1 MKEFTYTMSK
11 AIRCLTTDATVMAMA
26 IDATDIVA
34 RAEQIHHTSAV
45 VTAAMGR
52 LLTAASMMGIML
64 KNTEDS
70 VTLKVNGGGPVGQ
83 IITVSDGRGNVR
95 GYATNPVVE
104 IPLKPNGKL
113 DVSGAVG
120 TDGFLYVLRDTGAAE
135 PYTGCT
141 PLVSG
146 ELAED
151 ITTYYATSEQIPT
164 VCALGVLVD
173 PDLTVRAAG
182 GLLIQLLP
190 FCPDEVIDKLEKSIA
205 DLPAMTAMLDEGLS
219 VEEILQKALGDF
231 EYDVIDTYEPK
242 YQCACSRE
250 KVTRAFCAMGEEDL
264 RSLPDETGKV
274 EVTCSFCDTIYTFT
288 AEEIHALAGERK

>member
-1 MKEFTYTMSK
+1 MGK
-11 AIRCLTTDATVMAMA
+11 AIRCLTTDATVMALA
-26 IDATDIVA
+26 IDTTDIVA
-34 RAEQIHHTSAV
+34 KAEGIHHTSAV
-45 VTAAMGR
+45 VTAALGR

-64 KNTEDS
+64 KNSDDS
-70 VTLKVNGGGPVGQ
+70 VTLKVNGGGPAGQ
-83 IITVSDGRGNVR
+83 LITVSDGRGNVR
-95 GYATNPVVE
+95 GYAANPVVE

-151 ITTYYATSEQIPT
+151 VTSYYATSEQIPT
-164 VCALGVLVD
+164 VCALGVPVN

-190 FCPDEVIDKLEKSIA
+190 FCPDSVIDTLEKSIA
-205 DLPAMTAMLDEGLS
+205 KLPPMTAMLDEGLS
-219 VEEILQKALGDF
+219 VEEILKKALDGF
-231 EYDVIDTYEPK
+231 EFDIVDTYEPT

-250 KVTRAFCAMGEEDL
+250 KVTRAFCAMSPDEL
-264 RSLPDETGKV
+264 RTLPDEEGKV
-274 EVTCSFCDTIYTFT
+274 EVTCSFCDNVYTFT
-288 AEEIHALAGERK
+288 AAEINALADREK

>member
-1 MKEFTYTMSK
+1 MSK
-11 AIRCLTTDATVMAMA
+11 AIRCLTTDAAVVA
-26 IDATDIVA
+26 IALDATDMVA

-45 VTAAMGR
+45 VTAALGR
-52 LLTAASMMGIML
+52 LLTAASLMGIML

-83 IITVSDGRGNVR
+83 LITVSDGRGNAR
-95 GYATNPVVE
+95 GYAQNPVVE

-120 TDGFLYVLRDTGAAE
+120 TDGLLYVLRDTGAPE
-135 PYTGCT
+135 PYVGCT

-164 VCALGVLVD
+164 VCALGVLVN

-190 FCPDEVIDKLEKSIA
+190 FCPESIIDKLEKNIAALRPMTEMLEEGMSIE
-205 DLPAMTAMLDEGLS
+205 DILKTALDGLEFDVVDS
-219 VEEILQKALGDF
+219 F
-231 EYDVIDTYEPK
+231 EPEYR
-242 YQCACSRE
+242 CACSAE
-250 KVTRAFCAMGEEDL
+250 KVTGAFCAMSDEDL
-264 RSLPDETGKV
+264 RSLPDEQGHV
-274 EVTCSFCDTIYTFT
+274 EVTCSFCDRVYTFT
-288 AEEIHALAGERK
+288 SADVENIIAERRTKKEN

>member
-1 MKEFTYTMSK
+1 MSK
-11 AIRCLTTDATVMAMA
+11 AIRCLTTDAAVVA
-26 IDATDIVA
+26 IALDATDMVA

-45 VTAAMGR
+45 VTAALGR
-52 LLTAASMMGIML
+52 LLTAASLMGIML

-83 IITVSDGRGNVR
+83 LITVSDGRGNAR
-95 GYATNPVVE
+95 GYAQNPVVE

-120 TDGFLYVLRDTGAAE
+120 TDGLLYVLRDTGAPE
-135 PYTGCT
+135 PYVGCT

-164 VCALGVLVD
+164 VCALGVLVN

-190 FCPDEVIDKLEKSIA
+190 FCPESIIDKLEKNIA
-205 DLPAMTAMLDEGLS
+205 ALRPMTEMLDEGMS
-219 VEEILQKALGDF
+219 IEDILKTALDGLEFDVVDSF
-231 EYDVIDTYEPK
+231 EPEYR
-242 YQCACSRE
+242 CACSAE
-250 KVTRAFCAMGEEDL
+250 KVTGAFCAMSDEDL
-264 RSLPDETGKV
+264 RSLPDEQGHV
-274 EVTCSFCDTIYTFT
+274 EVTCSFCDRVYTFT
-288 AEEIHALAGERK
+288 SADVENIIAERRAKKEN

>member
-1 MKEFTYTMSK
+1 MSK
-11 AIRCLTTDATVMAMA
+11 AMRCLTSDATVVAVALDAMEM
-26 IDATDIVA
+26 VA

-45 VTAAMGR
+45 VTAALGR
-52 LLTAASMMGIML
+52 LLTAASLMGIML

-83 IITVSDGRGNVR
+83 LITVADGRGHAR
-95 GYATNPVVE
+95 GYAQNPVVE

-120 TDGFLYVLRDTGAAE
+120 TDGLLYVLRDTGATE
-135 PYTGCT
+135 PYVGCI

-151 ITTYYATSEQIPT
+151 ITSYYATSEQVPT
-164 VCALGVLVD
+164 VCALGVLVN

-190 FCPDEVIDKLEKSIA
+190 FCPDEVIDRLEQNIAKLR
-205 DLPAMTAMLDEGLS
+205 PMTEMLDEGMS
-219 VEEILQKALGDF
+219 IEDILRCALDGFDF
-231 EYDVIDTYEPK
+231 DVVDSFDPEYR
-242 YQCACSRE
+242 CACSPE
-250 KVTRAFCAMGEEDL
+250 KVSGALHAMSDEEL
-264 RSLPDETGKV
+264 RSLPDENDRV
-274 EVTCSFCDTIYTFT
+274 EVTCSFCDRVYHFT
-288 AEEIHALAGERK
+288 GADMERMIAERQQKKQG

>member
-1 MKEFTYTMSK
+1 MSK
-11 AIRCLTTDATVMAMA
+11 AIRCLTHDAAVVAIA
-26 IDATDIVA
+26 IDATDMVA

-45 VTAAMGR
+45 VTAALGR
-52 LLTAASMMGIML
+52 LLTAASLMGIML

-70 VTLKVNGGGPVGQ
+70 VTIKVNGGGPVGQ
-83 IITVSDGRGNVR
+83 LITVADGRGNAR
-95 GYATNPVVE
+95 GYAQNPVVE

-120 TDGFLYVLRDTGAAE
+120 TEGLLYVLRDTGASE
-135 PYTGCT
+135 PYVGCT

-151 ITTYYATSEQIPT
+151 ITSYYATSEQIPT

-190 FCPDEVIDKLEKSIA
+190 FCPDEVIDRLEQNIA
-205 DLPAMTAMLDEGLS
+205 ALRPMTEMLDEGMS
-219 VEEILQKALGDF
+219 VEDILHRALEGLEFDVVDHF
-231 EYDVIDTYEPK
+231 EPEYR
-242 YQCACSRE
+242 CACSSE
-250 KVTRAFCAMGEEDL
+250 KVLRALNAMSDEEL
-264 RSLPDETGKV
+264 RSLPDDNDRV
-274 EVTCSFCDTIYTFT
+274 EVTCSFCDRVYRFT
-288 AEEIHALAGERK
+288 GVDLERIIAERHQKKKE